1 MLALLGLAAAA
12 LVPLPIRPAAHL
24 SQTRHV
30 HVRRA
35 GRLCCEATAPPE
47 PAATEPEADDAT
59 ERDEAITRFTNEQGV
74 NLLIGRKIEK
84 PSDWL
89 EARMEYAKYEEAE
102 LGGADVTFDQS
113 DWIKLVLVV
122 IGGAYIGFNS

>member
-35 GRLCCEATAPPE
+35 GRLCSEATAPPE

-74 NLLIGRKIEK
+74 NLLIGRESCKSNPGAGSSLHCARSLVAQAK
-84 PSDWL
+84 SRSPRTGSRRAWSTPNTKRPSL
-89 EARMEYAKYEEAE
+89 EAP
-102 LGGADVTFDQS
+102 T
-113 DWIKLVLVV
+113 
-122 IGGAYIGFNS
+122 